1 MVEAKS
7 TISPTPAIIVTDNRP
22 AFSFAANLT
31 FQPEYDPAHLTPAL
45 DPSINDVPEPN
56 VKPQEED

>member
-31 FQPEYDPAHLTPAL
+31 FQPEYDPADLTPAL
-45 DPSINDVPEPN
+45 DPSINDLPETTTTH
-56 VKPQEED
+56 EED